1 MAGSH
6 SRSPITAAEQAALP
20 SSMSIATVT
29 NHWEVQYAR
38 FIVCPA
44 SPHSSHSSL
53 ISLSSIGRKDGKRG
67 KWISSASIVSLKLRT
82 SSFDPNGGFILVVSL
97 GGKVILLIVKISRAQ
112 RNAEAIMY
120 RFKCII
126 ETIAG
131 GPMLEEHYISRL
143 MFSWP
148 QVSCVSGFPAR
159 GSRAIL
165 VSYRDSVGQ
174 ALSRSLKLPSC
185 NIQKFILR
193 FLTIYEIENFMN
205 VLKGKLDNANP
216 QLIPCAEFD
225 SAISSQSEFNPLD
238 GASHRCGFLREN
250 KGWICAASGD
260 SAPNYMPLNLA
271 PEFSQDSHKEET
283 KLSREADEILSAF
296 PPSFT
301 SFLTNCCPEI
311 DQVAAQSSMT
321 KEVDLKDQI
330 AKYLEDSSFQDM
342 LVKIEKV
349 IHELGDN
356 TVL

>member
-82 SSFDPNGGFILVVSL
+82 NSFDPNGGFILVVSL
-97 GGKVILLIVKISRAQ
+97 CDKI
-112 RNAEAIMY
+112 
-120 RFKCII
+120 
-126 ETIAG
+126 
-131 GPMLEEHYISRL
+131 LEEHYISRL

-174 ALSRSLKLPSC
+174 
-185 NIQKFILR
+185 IQKFILR

-216 QLIPCAEFD
+216 QLLPCAEFD

-238 GASHRCGFLREN
+238 GASHREN
-250 KGWICAASGD
+250 EGWVCAASGD

>member
-6 SRSPITAAEQAALP
+6 SRPPIAAAEQSALP

-38 FIVCPA
+38 FILCPA
-44 SPHSSHSSL
+44 SPYSFHSSL
-53 ISLSSIGRKDGKRG
+53 ISLSSIGRKYGKSGR
-67 KWISSASIVSLKLRT
+67 WISSASLVSLKLRT
-82 SSFDPNGGFILVVSL
+82 NSFDPNSGFILVVSL
-97 GGKVILLIVKISRAQ
+97 RDRI
-112 RNAEAIMY
+112 
-120 RFKCII
+120 
-126 ETIAG
+126 
-131 GPMLEEHYISRL
+131 LEEHYISRL

-159 GSRAIL
+159 GSRAVL
-165 VSYRDSVGQ
+165 VSYRGSVGQ
-174 ALSRSLKLPSC
+174 
-185 NIQKFILR
+185 IQKFILR

-205 VLKGKLDNANP
+205 ILKGKLANANP
-216 QLIPCAEFD
+216 QAFPCVEFD
-225 SAISSQSEFNPLD
+225 SAISSQSEFIPLD
-238 GASHRCGFLREN
+238 GALHRDN
-250 KGWICAASGD
+250 KGWICEASGV
-260 SAPNYMPLNLA
+260 STPHYIPLTLA
-271 PEFSQDSHKEET
+271 PEYSQDSHTEEM
-283 KLSREADEILSAF
+283 KLSREAEEILSAF

-311 DQVAAQSSMT
+311 DQVAAQSSIT
-321 KEVDLKDQI
+321 KEVDLIDQI

>member
-97 GGKVILLIVKISRAQ
+97 GDRI
-112 RNAEAIMY
+112 
-120 RFKCII
+120 
-126 ETIAG
+126 
-131 GPMLEEHYISRL
+131 LEEHYISRL

-174 ALSRSLKLPSC
+174 
-185 NIQKFILR
+185 IQKFILR

-238 GASHRCGFLREN
+238 GASHREN

>member
-1 MAGSH
+1 MAGSL

-53 ISLSSIGRKDGKRG
+53 ISRSSIGRKYGKRG

-82 SSFDPNGGFILVVSL
+82 NSFDPNGGFILVVSL
-97 GGKVILLIVKISRAQ
+97 CDRI
-112 RNAEAIMY
+112 
-120 RFKCII
+120 
-126 ETIAG
+126 
-131 GPMLEEHYISRL
+131 LEEHYISRL

-174 ALSRSLKLPSC
+174 
-185 NIQKFILR
+185 IQKFILR

-216 QLIPCAEFD
+216 QPLPCAEFD

-238 GASHRCGFLREN
+238 GASHRDNE
-250 KGWICAASGD
+250 GWICTASGD
-260 SAPNYMPLNLA
+260 STPHYIPLTLA
-271 PEFSQDSHKEET
+271 PEFSQDSHKEEM
-283 KLSREADEILSAF
+283 KLSSEADEILSAF

-311 DQVAAQSSMT
+311 DKVAAQSSMT

>member
-97 GGKVILLIVKISRAQ
+97 GDRI
-112 RNAEAIMY
+112 
-120 RFKCII
+120 
-126 ETIAG
+126 
-131 GPMLEEHYISRL
+131 LEEHYISRL

-174 ALSRSLKLPSC
+174 
-185 NIQKFILR
+185 IQKFILR

>member
-6 SRSPITAAEQAALP
+6 SQQRIPTSQQVPLP

-38 FIVCPA
+38 FILCPT
-44 SPHSSHSSL
+44 SPHSTHSSL
-53 ISLSSIGRKDGKRG
+53 ISLSSLGSKYVKRR
-67 KWISSASIVSLKLRT
+67 KWISSASVVSLKLRAN
-82 SSFDPNGGFILVVSL
+82 SFGSNRGFILVVSL
-97 GGKVILLIVKISRAQ
+97 RGRI
-112 RNAEAIMY
+112 
-120 RFKCII
+120 
-126 ETIAG
+126 
-131 GPMLEEHYISRL
+131 LEEHYISQL

-159 GSRAIL
+159 GSRAVL

-174 ALSRSLKLPSC
+174 
-185 NIQKFILR
+185 IQKFILR
-193 FLTIYEIENFMN
+193 FLTNYEIENFMN
-205 VLKGKLDNANP
+205 VLKGKLDNTRSEA
-216 QLIPCAEFD
+216 LPCVELD
-225 SAISSQSEFNPLD
+225 SAISSQSEFIPWD
-238 GASHRCGFLREN
+238 GSSHRDNE
-250 KGWICAASGD
+250 GWICAASGD
-260 SAPNYMPLNLA
+260 STPDHMPLTLP
-271 PEFSQDSHKEET
+271 PEFSQDSYNTEEM
-283 KLSREADEILSAF
+283 KQSSKAEEILSAF

-311 DQVAAQSSMT
+311 DQAAVQSSMT
-321 KEVDLKDQI
+321 KDIDLKDQI

>member
-6 SRSPITAAEQAALP
+6 SRSPITAVEQAALP

-53 ISLSSIGRKDGKRG
+53 ISLSSIGRKYGKRG

-82 SSFDPNGGFILVVSL
+82 NSFDPNGGFILVVSL
-97 GGKVILLIVKISRAQ
+97 CDRNL
-112 RNAEAIMY
+112 RNAEAIMN
-120 RFKCII
+120 RFKCIV
-126 ETIAG
+126 ETIEG

-174 ALSRSLKLPSC
+174 
-185 NIQKFILR
+185 IQKFILR

-216 QLIPCAEFD
+216 QPLPCAEFD

-238 GASHRCGFLREN
+238 GASHRDN

-260 SAPNYMPLNLA
+260 STPHYMPLTLA
-271 PEFSQDSHKEET
+271 PEFSQDSRKEEM
-283 KLSREADEILSAF
+283 KLSCEADEFLSAF

-301 SFLTNCCPEI
+301 SFLKNCCPEI
-311 DQVAAQSSMT
+311 DKGVAAQSSMT

-330 AKYLEDSSFQDM
+330 AKYLEDSSFQGM
-342 LVKIEKV
+342 SS
-349 IHELGDN
+349 N
-356 TVL
+356 T

>member
-1 MAGSH
+1 MAGSQ

-53 ISLSSIGRKDGKRG
+53 ISLSSIGRKYGKRG
-67 KWISSASIVSLKLRT
+67 KWICSASIVSLKLRT
-82 SSFDPNGGFILVVSL
+82 NSFDPNGGFILVVSL
-97 GGKVILLIVKISRAQ
+97 CDRI
-112 RNAEAIMY
+112 
-120 RFKCII
+120 
-126 ETIAG
+126 
-131 GPMLEEHYISRL
+131 LEEHYISRL

-174 ALSRSLKLPSC
+174 
-185 NIQKFILR
+185 IQKFILR

-216 QLIPCAEFD
+216 QPLPCAEFD

-238 GASHRCGFLREN
+238 GASHRDNE
-250 KGWICAASGD
+250 GWICAASGD
-260 SAPNYMPLNLA
+260 STPHYMPLTLA
-271 PEFSQDSHKEET
+271 PEFSQDSHKEEM

-311 DQVAAQSSMT
+311 DKVAAQSSMT